1 MNTKNEI
8 YLDNYEEISDEIKHI
23 TNSVI
28 RLHLLFS
35 LLESNMTMKEIN
47 DITGLSYSAISSNI
61 HTLESSGFIFR
72 EGNKYFL
79 SNDMEFYLKNLNEL
93 NKTINVLDGFN
104 NLFEN
109 HKVRGI
115 PDDLISTI
123 HMIKD
128 SNLLESSGINAYK
141 INKIILKN
149 IKKSDSLKALIPI
162 NFQDLTDSLDE
173 LLEKDK
179 KVELKIAKSIYNSFA
194 ENIDLKRSNLKIS
207 GIEKDFDFLLIIA
220 DKIMMFGLYKKDGSY
235 DQNRILISE
244 SPESLKW
251 AFNLFK
257 SI

>member
-1 MNTKNEI
+1 MHKKNEI
-8 YLDNYEEISDEIKHI
+8 YLDNYEKVSDEIKHI

-35 LLESNMTMKEIN
+35 LFESNMTMKEIN
-47 DITGLSYSAISSNI
+47 DATGLSYSAISTNV
-61 HTLESSGFIFR
+61 HALESTGFITR

-93 NKTINVLDGFN
+93 NKTINILEIFN

-115 PDDLISTI
+115 PNDLISEI
-123 HMIKD
+123 HMIED

-141 INKIILKN
+141 INKIILNN
-149 IKKSDSLKALIPI
+149 IKKSDSLKAIIPI
-162 NFQDLTDSLDE
+162 NFQDLTDSIGG
-173 LLEKDK
+173 LLEKGK
-179 KVELKIAKSIYNSFA
+179 KVELKIAKPIYKRFT
-194 ENIDLKRSNLKIS
+194 ENINVKSSNLKINE
-207 GIEKDFDFLLIIA
+207 IEKDFNFLLIIS
-220 DKIMMFGLYKKDGSY
+220 DKTTMLGLYKKDGSY
-235 DQNRILISE
+235 DQNRILISQ

-251 AFNLFK
+251 AQNLFK